1 MARQAQSQANGLV
14 QGANS
19 TAANYGSGASTIS
32 STLIPFLTRE
42 LNNPGGISQQD
53 QTAMLSAS
61 QGGAGG
67 LAGGLATKAAERAGA
82 TGNASGVTS
91 ALDDIAR
98 ERMKAAA
105 GGSEAIAGENAETKL
120 NQQQEGAK
128 GLAGLY
134 GTDVGAQLNA
144 MGVQN
149 NAIGQEVNA
158 GNHGWFQNMT
168 NLIAAV
174 KGGSQAP
181 GASPTISGGGGG
193 DGSPDMLDTTG
204 GADPLMLNAP
214 PNADVSGLAS
224 QMPEYPEI

>member
-1 MARQAQSQANGLV
+1 MRSAVNQANSLENN
-14 QGANS
+14 ASS
-19 TAANYGSGASTIS
+19 TAAGYGSGAANIS

-67 LAGGLATKAAERAGA
+67 LAGGLATKANERAGA

-98 ERMKAAA
+98 QRMKAA
-105 GGSEAIAGENAETKL
+105 GGGAEAIAGQNAETKL
-120 NQQQEGAK
+120 NQQQEGAE
-128 GLAGLY
+128 GLSKLY
-134 GTDVGAQLNA
+134 GTDVGAQLGA

-158 GNHGWFQNMT
+158 NSHGWFQNLTSM
-168 NLIAAV
+168 IAALR
-174 KGGSQAP
+174 GGSQSP
-181 GASPTISGGGGG
+181 GAMPTMGQSSDIS
-193 DGSPDMLDTTG
+193 SLDTTG

-214 PNADVSGLAS
+214 PGLS
-224 QMPEYPEI
+224 PDQLQQMQMSAPMPSF

>member
-1 MARQAQSQANGLV
+1 MRSAVNQANSLENN
-14 QGANS
+14 ASS
-19 TAANYGSGASTIS
+19 TAAGYGSGAANIS

-67 LAGGLATKAAERAGA
+67 LAGGLATKANERAGA

-98 ERMKAAA
+98 QRMKAAA
-105 GGSEAIAGENAETKL
+105 GGSEAIAGQNAETKL
-120 NQQQEGAK
+120 NQQQEGAE
-128 GLAGLY
+128 GLSKLY
-134 GTDVGAQLNA
+134 GTDVGAQLGA
-144 MGVQN
+144 LGVQN

-158 GNHGWFQNMT
+158 GDHGWFQNLTSMISA
-168 NLIAAV
+168 LRG
-174 KGGSQAP
+174 GGSGTTSAM
-181 GASPTISGGGGG
+181 PTMGGGS
-193 DGSPDMLDTTG
+193 DVSTLDTSG

-214 PNADVSGLAS
+214 SGLS
-224 QMPEYPEI
+224 PDELQMMGSSAPAFPSM